1 MQGLKIRCV
10 SVDEFL
16 GDCRHY
22 TLTTHLASHHSL
34 DGPVIA
40 YDISRLFIGP
50 LFSTPRGIDRVD
62 LALAREVFADPDSA
76 NQGILPTPWGV
87 RAYPSVYVRRML
99 DKLEHLWC
107 EHIPAS
113 GDPILHQLIAHFSD
127 PAAHQLCLPFPSS
140 LTLTVRFRR
149 VFDLLRA
156 TTLKFGR
163 SARREVPKG
172 AIYLNVGQLGLAI
185 PAFHYWLKDRP
196 DVTCALMLHDVIPI
210 EHPHLVSTA
219 AVAHHARMVR
229 TVARHADCLIFNSA
243 HAQERINDALR
254 SHGRIGVP
262 SVVRWLPLPAAFAEA
277 VGSRPELAETHYFIV
292 VSTIEPRKNHDLLIR
307 VWRRLIKRMG
317 AAAPHLIIVGARGYR
332 SAETLEQLE
341 LEPLLR
347 SRIHVISGLSSPGL
361 ADLVLGA
368 AAMLSPS
375 FVEGFGLPVL
385 EANAM
390 GVTAIV
396 SDIAAHREIS
406 GPATILLP
414 VDDEC
419 AWEQAILQ
427 IAPVGIRSRPAIP
440 SNLTEGA
447 YCADLLAFLKRSA
460 GGRV

>member
-1 MQGLKIRCV
+1 MA
-10 SVDEFL
+10 
-16 GDCRHY
+16 
-22 TLTTHLASHHSL
+22 THLASHYGL
-34 DGPVIA
+34 DDTVIA

-76 NQGILPTPWGV
+76 NLGILPTPWGV

-113 GDPILHQLIAHFSD
+113 GDPMLHQFLAHFSD
-127 PAAHQLCLPFPSS
+127 PAAHQLGLPFPKS
-140 LTLTVRFRR
+140 LTLTAKFGRI
-149 VFDLLRA
+149 FDLLGA
-156 TTLKFGR
+156 TNINLGY
-163 SARREVPKG
+163 SARRAVPKG

-185 PAFHYWLKDRP
+185 PAFHYWLEDRP
-196 DVTCALMLHDVIPI
+196 DITCALMLHDVIPL
-210 EHPHLVSTA
+210 EHPQFVSAA

-229 TVARHADCLIFNSA
+229 TVARHADCLIFNTA

-254 SHGRIGVP
+254 LYGRIQVP
-262 SVVRWLPLPAAFAEA
+262 SLVRWLPLPAAFAEA
-277 VGSRPELAETHYFIV
+277 VGSLPELAEIHYFIV

-307 VWRRLIKRMG
+307 VWRRLLKRMG
-317 AAAPHLIIVGARGYR
+317 PAAPHLIIVGARGYR
-332 SAETLEQLE
+332 SSEILDQLE

-361 ADLVLGA
+361 ASLVLGA

-396 SDIAAHREIS
+396 SDIPAHREIGGS
-406 GPATILLP
+406 ATILLS
-414 VDDEC
+414 VDDEG
-419 AWEQAILQ
+419 AWEHAILR
-427 IAPVGIRSRPAIP
+427 IAPVGLRSRPAIP
-440 SNLTEGA
+440 SNLTEKA
-447 YCADLLAFLKRSA
+447 YCADLLSFLKCTASTHA
-460 GGRV
+460 

>member
-1 MQGLKIRCV
+1 MA
-10 SVDEFL
+10 
-16 GDCRHY
+16 
-22 TLTTHLASHHSL
+22 THLASHYGL
-34 DGPVIA
+34 DGSVIA

-76 NQGILPTPWGV
+76 NLGILPTPWGV

-113 GDPILHQLIAHFSD
+113 GDPMLNQLLAHFSD
-127 PAAHQLCLPFPSS
+127 PAARQRVLPFPKS
-140 LTLTVRFRR
+140 LTLTAKFGRI
-149 VFDLLRA
+149 FDLLGA
-156 TTLKFGR
+156 TNINLGY
-163 SARREVPKG
+163 SARRAVPTG

-185 PAFHYWLKDRP
+185 PAFHYWLEDRP
-196 DVTCALMLHDVIPI
+196 DITCALMLHDVIPL
-210 EHPHLVSTA
+210 EHPQFVSAA

-229 TVARHADCLIFNSA
+229 TVARHADCLIFNTA

-254 SHGRIGVP
+254 LHGRIQVP
-262 SVVRWLPLPAAFAEA
+262 SLVRWLPLPADFAEA
-277 VGSRPELAETHYFIV
+277 VGSLPELAEIHYFIV

-307 VWRRLIKRMG
+307 VWRRLLKRMG
-317 AAAPHLIIVGARGYR
+317 QAAPHLIIVGAKGYR
-332 SAETLEQLE
+332 SSEILEQLE

-347 SRIHVISGLSSPGL
+347 SRIHIISGLSSPGL

-375 FVEGFGLPVL
+375 CVEGFGLPVL

-396 SDIAAHREIS
+396 SDIPAHREIS
-406 GPATILLP
+406 GSATVLLS

-419 AWEQAILQ
+419 AWEHAILQ
-427 IAPVGIRSRPAIP
+427 TATVGIRSRPAIP
-440 SNLTEGA
+440 LNLTEEA
-447 YCADLLAFLKRSA
+447 YCADILLFLKRSA
-460 GGRV
+460 GGHV